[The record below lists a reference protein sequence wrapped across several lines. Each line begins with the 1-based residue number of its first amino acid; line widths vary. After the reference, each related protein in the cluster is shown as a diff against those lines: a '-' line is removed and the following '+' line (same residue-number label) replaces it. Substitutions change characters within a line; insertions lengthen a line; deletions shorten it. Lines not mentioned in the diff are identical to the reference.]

1 MASLSC
7 VMSEDQFLCSICLEV
22 FTDPVTT
29 SCGHSFC
36 KTCIDKHWDNSVQYR
51 CPVCKE
57 DFSMRPQIK
66 ISTCLSEMVEQFKK
80 KPQNESP
87 ERPEIQAVEKGDVCC
102 DVCCETKFKALK
114 SCLAC
119 LASYCQSH
127 LEPHLTIPRLQRHQ
141 LIKPVENLEDRL
153 CAEHNKTLELFC
165 RDDSEFICLQC
176 ISLDHKEHDAV
187 PLKEEGEVEQANV
200 KKMIKER
207 EIQIEEIQKSVDI
220 SRKNAEREI
229 EKGIEAFNKLINC
242 VQESLNYLK
251 QDIEEKQK
259 DKEKQA
265 TEWIQ
270 ELEAEILELEKRRSE
285 MEELW
290 CSEDH
295 FHFLQTFIS
304 DKPAPVVQD
313 WTEVTVK
320 TPSYEGTVA
329 KAVAKLRDNELDQEI
344 KEVLKDE
351 VLKNE
356 LRRVQ
361 QFALEVTLDPDT
373 AHPNLVLSY
382 NHKQVHY
389 SDNRKAFSDNP
400 KRFSLCS
407 CVVGKE
413 KFSTG
418 KLYFEVQVEENTG
431 WYIGMVKESSNRTG
445 NIYPRPKN
453 GYWLINLSADG
464 YKVHNNTVY
473 SLHLKSTPKKIGV
486 FVDFNKRI
494 VSFYNVDTAELIY
507 SFTQCSFTEGILP
520 LFNPGR
526 NSNPLV
532 LTPVNV

>member
-57 DFSMRPQIK
+57 DFSDRPQII

-87 ERPEIQAVEKGDVCC
+87 ERPEIQRIEKGDVCC
-102 DVCCETKFKALK
+102 DVCSETKFKALK

-176 ISLDHKEHDAV
+176 TFSDHKYHDAV

-200 KKMIKER
+200 AGMIKER

-229 EKGIEAFNKLINC
+229 EKGVEAFNKLINC

-251 QDIEEKQK
+251 EGIEEKQK
-259 DKEKQA
+259 DKEEQA

-304 DKPAPVVQD
+304 DKPAPDVQD

-329 KAVAKLRDNELDQEI
+329 KAVVELRNNELDQEI
-344 KEVLKDE
+344 KEVLKDD
-351 VLKNE
+351 

-361 QFALEVTLDPDT
+361 QFAVEVTLDPDT

-382 NHKQVHY
+382 HHKQVHHL
-389 SDNRKAFSDNP
+389 DKKRNIPDNP
-400 KRFSLCS
+400 ERFSQS
-407 CVVGKE
+407 RCVVGNQTFCLGRK
-413 KFSTG
+413 
-418 KLYFEVQVEENTG
+418 YFEVQVENKTSWCVGVAKQSIKRKAHEN
-431 WYIGMVKESSNRTG
+431 VKPE
-445 NIYPRPKN
+445 N
-453 GYWLINLSADG
+453 GYWMISLNYNE
-464 YKVHNNTVY
+464 YKFHDD
-473 SLHLKSTPKKIGV
+473 SLFTLDLKTTPKKIGV
-486 FVDFNKRI
+486 FVDYEEGI
-494 VSFYNVDTAELIY
+494 VSFYNVDTAELIH
-507 SFTQCSFTEGILP
+507 SFTHCSFTHALLP
-520 LFNPGR
+520 LFYPGN
-526 NSNPLV
+526 NSVPLV
-532 LTPVNV
+532 LTPVKV